1 MKWSAYLASMKRE
14 WVGAV
19 VKFEGM
25 LYVVFD
31 VDSNGCLLIDKV
43 AQFTSTTAVT
53 VGMVQ
58 KLAGGEGYVNG

>member
-25 LYVVFD
+25 LYVVVD

-43 AQFTSTTAVT
+43 AQFTNTTAVT

-58 KLAGGEGYVNG
+58 KLVGGEGYVNG